1 MVGSTVLRTF
11 MYDTNTLDST
21 FSGSYTAG
29 RLVAVQQAAF
39 TPQGYVGGVGG
50 SNITVPSSMQFVEMY
65 GYTQA
70 GLTSGKRL
78 QVQETL
84 HYYVNGV
91 AQSSPQTL
99 NMDAAYTFNN
109 EGKMTSVNYPETW
122 SWNGSALVSTA
133 GPTYTYSFDAM
144 YRPTGLKDQNNNT
157 VVNNVT
163 YNAANQLL
171 TFNTE
176 TRQYNNLN
184 QMTRLTITGSQPL
197 DISYNFPAGTN
208 NGKISSQLDNL
219 SAETVTYQYDS
230 LNRLLSASSS
240 QSWSETYGFDAFGNL
255 LSKAQVGGAPTLSQT
270 VNTANNQIVG
280 QSYDANGNQLSS
292 PLGTLA
298 YDAENR
304 IASMSASGAQ
314 YAYDSRNKQ
323 VWRSILSA
331 GNLSQQVYIYGVDGQ
346 KIGTYTFTLAM
357 LNNSPEMTN
366 STTLLATF
374 FGGKRVGTFD
384 RLGSAKYNANLQP
397 QSFYPY
403 GEDRGTVEPND
414 SLKFATY
421 TRDAATGLDYADQR
435 YYASN
440 FGRFMS
446 PDPYKASAGPKDP
459 GSWNRYSYTRGDPA
473 NDNDPE
479 GLTCVAQGGFWVD
492 NGDGRGCD
500 QNGQPT
506 GDLTALLNDPTFVDD
521 VWGAFEE
528 AEQSDPADE
537 CTVSQYIFMDCDSS
551 QAMAAAG
558 ARGWWTA
565 YGVGSWW
572 AAAQLVGQ
580 AGEAVVSKIIGLA
593 RNVGPGRFTIPNGNS
608 FVVPDF
614 VNQATDTIYEVKN
627 MTAPGVS
634 AQLTAMASWAQ
645 QQGWNFT
652 LYLNSNANVSGN
664 FKAWA
669 EKYGVNIQ
677 YFNWP

>member
-1 MVGSTVLRTF
+1 
-11 MYDTNTLDST
+11 
-21 FSGSYTAG
+21 
-29 RLVAVQQAAF
+29 
-39 TPQGYVGGVGG
+39 
-50 SNITVPSSMQFVEMY
+50 
-65 GYTQA
+65 
-70 GLTSGKRL
+70 
-78 QVQETL
+78 
-84 HYYVNGV
+84 
-91 AQSSPQTL
+91 
-99 NMDAAYTFNN
+99 
-109 EGKMTSVNYPETW
+109 
-122 SWNGSALVSTA
+122 
-133 GPTYTYSFDAM
+133 
-144 YRPTGLKDQNNNT
+144 
-157 VVNNVT
+157 
-163 YNAANQLL
+163 
-171 TFNTE
+171 
-176 TRQYNNLN
+176 
-184 QMTRLTITGSQPL
+184 
-197 DISYNFPAGTN
+197 
-208 NGKISSQLDNL
+208 
-219 SAETVTYQYDS
+219 
-230 LNRLLSASSS
+230 
-240 QSWSETYGFDAFGNL
+240 
-255 LSKAQVGGAPTLSQT
+255 
-270 VNTANNQIVG
+270 
-280 QSYDANGNQLSS
+280 
-292 PLGTLA
+292 
-298 YDAENR
+298 
-304 IASMSASGAQ
+304 
-314 YAYDSRNKQ
+314 
-323 VWRSILSA
+323 
-331 GNLSQQVYIYGVDGQ
+331 
-346 KIGTYTFTLAM
+346 
-357 LNNSPEMTN
+357 
-366 STTLLATF
+366 
-374 FGGKRVGTFD
+374 
-384 RLGSAKYNANLQP
+384 LGSAKYNQNNAA

-403 GEDRGTVEPND
+403 GEDRGTAEPND

-446 PDPYKASAGPKDP
+446 PDPYKGSAGPKDP
-459 GSWNRYSYTRGDPA
+459 RSWNRYSYTRGDPA

-614 VNQATDTIYEVKN
+614 VNQATETIYEVKN

-634 AQLTAMASWAQ
+634 IQLTAMASWAQ

-652 LYLNSNANVSGN
+652 LYLNSNANVSAN
-664 FKAWA
+664 FQAWA
-669 EKYGVNIQ
+669 AKYGVNIQ

>member
-1 MVGSTVLRTF
+1 
-11 MYDTNTLDST
+11 
-21 FSGSYTAG
+21 
-29 RLVAVQQAAF
+29 
-39 TPQGYVGGVGG
+39 
-50 SNITVPSSMQFVEMY
+50 
-65 GYTQA
+65 
-70 GLTSGKRL
+70 
-78 QVQETL
+78 
-84 HYYVNGV
+84 
-91 AQSSPQTL
+91 
-99 NMDAAYTFNN
+99 
-109 EGKMTSVNYPETW
+109 
-122 SWNGSALVSTA
+122 
-133 GPTYTYSFDAM
+133 
-144 YRPTGLKDQNNNT
+144 
-157 VVNNVT
+157 
-163 YNAANQLL
+163 
-171 TFNTE
+171 
-176 TRQYNNLN
+176 
-184 QMTRLTITGSQPL
+184 
-197 DISYNFPAGTN
+197 
-208 NGKISSQLDNL
+208 
-219 SAETVTYQYDS
+219 
-230 LNRLLSASSS
+230 
-240 QSWSETYGFDAFGNL
+240 
-255 LSKAQVGGAPTLSQT
+255 
-270 VNTANNQIVG
+270 
-280 QSYDANGNQLSS
+280 
-292 PLGTLA
+292 
-298 YDAENR
+298 
-304 IASMSASGAQ
+304 
-314 YAYDSRNKQ
+314 
-323 VWRSILSA
+323 
-331 GNLSQQVYIYGVDGQ
+331 
-346 KIGTYTFTLAM
+346 
-357 LNNSPEMTN
+357 
-366 STTLLATF
+366 
-374 FGGKRVGTFD
+374 
-384 RLGSAKYNANLQP
+384 
-397 QSFYPY
+397 
-403 GEDRGTVEPND
+403 
-414 SLKFATY
+414 
-421 TRDAATGLDYADQR
+421 
-435 YYASN
+435 
-440 FGRFMS
+440 MS
-446 PDPYKASAGPKDP
+446 PDPYKGSAGPKDP
-459 GSWNRYSYTRGDPA
+459 RSWNRYSYTRGDPA